1 MTPSAV
7 TEAAV
12 PRLGVGVRLHHDAV
26 RDTWGLL
33 APERL
38 FKLDAQATEIMKLV
52 DGQRSVAGIV
62 DSLVVRYHAPR
73 DVIARDV
80 CAMLQGLADKN
91 VVHA

>member
-1 MTPSAV
+1 MTAPAV

-26 RDTWGLL
+26 REAWGLL

-38 FKLDAQATEIMKLV
+38 FKLDVQATEIMKLV
-52 DGQRSVAGIV
+52 DGNRSVGGIA
-62 DSLVVRYHAPR
+62 DTLAARYHAPR
-73 DVIARDV
+73 DVIVRDV

-91 VVHA
+91 VVQV

>member
-1 MTPSAV
+1 MTAPTV

-38 FKLDAQATEIMKLV
+38 FKLDSQATEIMKLV
-52 DGQRSVAGIV
+52 DGNRSVGEISNDLAA
-62 DSLVVRYHAPR
+62 RYHAPR

-80 CAMLQGLADKN
+80 CGMLQGLADKN
-91 VVHA
+91 VVHV